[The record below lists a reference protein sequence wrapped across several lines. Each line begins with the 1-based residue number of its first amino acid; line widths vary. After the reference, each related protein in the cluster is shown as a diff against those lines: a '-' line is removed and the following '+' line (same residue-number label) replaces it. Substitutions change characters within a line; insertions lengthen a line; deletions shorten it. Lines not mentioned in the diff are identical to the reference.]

1 MVPPEGSKVVRIASG
16 DGTSAKSDAG
26 GHDEGV
32 DSMARLQPVP
42 RPEATSNPGHC
53 LVHRHWANSPSQHEV
68 NPRVTGFALIHL
80 RQDGRRRP
88 YRHAQACSCG
98 KHCAD
103 PLGGRR
109 ISSAV
114 GQNLD
119 SPRIEHQCRHRLGCS
134 PLRRLDC
141 PPTRGGRMR
150 WSLTFPLDRA
160 RRSSTRSSGTLIDS
174 FARPSSYRSRK
185 AVES

>member
-32 DSMARLQPVP
+32 DSMARPQPVP

-80 RQDGRRRP
+80 DRTAVDARTGTPKRAAAVSIARTR
-88 YRHAQACSCG
+88 
-98 KHCAD
+98 
-103 PLGGRR
+103 LV
-109 ISSAV
+109 AV
-114 GQNLD
+114 G
-119 SPRIEHQCRHRLGCS
+119 S
-134 PLRRLDC
+134 
-141 PPTRGGRMR
+141 
-150 WSLTFPLDRA
+150 A
-160 RRSSTRSSGTLIDS
+160 RRSARTSTARVSSTS
-174 FARPSSYRSRK
+174 
-185 AVES
+185 AVTG